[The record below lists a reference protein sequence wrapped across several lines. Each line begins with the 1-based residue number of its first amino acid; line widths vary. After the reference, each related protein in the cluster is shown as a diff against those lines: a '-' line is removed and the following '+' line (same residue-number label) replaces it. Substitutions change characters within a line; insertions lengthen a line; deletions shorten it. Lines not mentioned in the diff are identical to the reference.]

1 VSVGYGLGRLR
12 FTSIATYLRCGGVVN
27 NQDNKGLLLSLS
39 VKKIIMGEYLCMYG
53 ASVSEGLFLPWCPV
67 NIFNTLRPTCI
78 LYICY
83 LYITSNVVHSSVDKE
98 ID

>member
-67 NIFNTLRPTCI
+67 NIFKSLRPTCI
-78 LYICY
+78 YISVICT
-83 LYITSNVVHSSVDKE
+83 LPRMLCTSSVDKE